1 MRSFGMKVHKTI
13 KASGIDRRLSG
24 RIFSFPFGQV
34 DCSKLLESF
43 GADTLTIVKRIIKSP
58 FLLNLE
64 VEASLERGIRWKY
77 RVGDR
82 EFSDK
87 RSVFFIWLLS
97 LVASSFVLAL
107 WAGLT
112 LYGFALILL
121 FLYEPFFAGV
131 AVFRVWYLF
140 VALLCFLVVWAG
152 LGGKA
157 ILNVV
162 RILKR

>member
-1 MRSFGMKVHKTI
+1 MKVHKTI
-13 KASGIDRRLSG
+13 ESSAIDRRLSE

-43 GADTLTIVKRIIKSP
+43 GADTLIIVKRIIKRP

-64 VEASLERGIRWKY
+64 VEASLERGIKWKY
-77 RVGDR
+77 RIGDR
-82 EFSDK
+82 EFSD
-87 RSVFFIWLLS
+87 RLSVVLIWLLS
-97 LVASSFVLAL
+97 LIASSFILAL

-121 FLYEPFFAGV
+121 FFYEPFFAGV

-157 ILNVV
+157 VVNLV
-162 RILKR
+162 RILKRQ